1 MERPQPASACL
12 DAARGLA
19 LGAPVGRV
27 LGYAA
32 TYTPVAGEP
41 ILVNA

>member
-1 MERPQPASACL
+1 MQRA
-12 DAARGLA
+12 GLA